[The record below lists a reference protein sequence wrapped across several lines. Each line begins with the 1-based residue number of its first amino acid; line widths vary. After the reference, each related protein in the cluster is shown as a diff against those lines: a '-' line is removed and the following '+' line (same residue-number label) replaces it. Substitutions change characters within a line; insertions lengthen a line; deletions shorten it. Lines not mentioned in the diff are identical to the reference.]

1 MTNESRNSPAGGDH
15 EHTGT
20 RRESRGHEGIGRDSD
35 HPDSHDGHDHGHSSR
50 HGHQHDDGVV
60 IRWKLNVQGVEIEVP
75 QPKLSVRD
83 AIKLAGFNPET
94 PWSIILKVAGEPKRE
109 VDLTFVLDLRHKGI
123 EKLRLTPRQI
133 NNGDVSAGRRRDF
146 ALLSQDEDHL
156 DRLGLRW
163 DTFIEAGRRW
173 LIIRGYHVPE
183 GYSAEAIDVAIEV
196 PASYPGA
203 QLDMFYCH
211 PALARRS
218 SEEIPQAQHRETIAG
233 LQFQRWSR
241 HRNWD
246 PAQDT
251 LATHLALVEESLGR
265 EVGQ

>member
-1 MTNESRNSPAGGDH
+1 MTNESTNSPAGGDH
-15 EHTGT
+15 EHG
-20 RRESRGHEGIGRDSD
+20 SG
-35 HPDSHDGHDHGHSSR
+35 HGH
-50 HGHQHDDGVV
+50 HHDDGVV

-75 QPKLSVRD
+75 RPELSVRD

-94 PWSIILKVAGEPKRE
+94 PWIIILKVAGEPKQE
-109 VDLTFVLDLRHKGI
+109 IDLAFVLDLRHKGI

-133 NNGDVSAGRRRDF
+133 NNGDLSAGRRRDF
-146 ALLSQDEDHL
+146 ALLPQDEDHL
-156 DRLGLRW
+156 DRIGLRW
-163 DTFIEAGRRW
+163 DTLAEFGRRW
-173 LIIRGYHVPE
+173 LIIRGYLVPE
-183 GYSAEAIDVAIEV
+183 GYSPDATDIAIEV

-211 PALARRS
+211 PTLARRS
-218 SEEIPQAQHRETIAG
+218 GEEIPQTQGRETITG

-241 HRNWD
+241 HRTWN

-251 LATHLALVEESLGR
+251 LATHLALVEESLCR